1 MDMQQHSMRLGSLL
15 LIAPVVALLHA
26 LALLWLLAGIRAHL
40 PATNSTSAQGVLILL
55 PPRPSRP
62 AHPLAQ
68 TAKPLTL
75 PRPAVAMTRPALA
88 EPPAPLGATPPTAT
102 REDTATVPPLLA
114 SAQATSAPASAPPR
128 PSLLDNDATRRAV
141 RMATREPLLSERAA
155 AASEDPGRLSA
166 QQRMGQDIAQAAN
179 GDCLK
184 GEYAGGGMGLL
195 SLPFWLA
202 AEVRGK
208 CRR

>member
-1 MDMQQHSMRLGSLL
+1 ML
-15 LIAPVVALLHA
+15 VALLHG
-26 LALLWLLAGIRAHL
+26 LALLGLLASLRQPWRVQLAA
-40 PATNSTSAQGVLILL
+40 PTAGVLILL
-55 PPRPSRP
+55 PPLDVKPARPQPARP
-62 AHPLAQ
+62 AAS
-68 TAKPLTL
+68 
-75 PRPAVAMTRPALA
+75 MRPALA
-88 EPPAPLGATPPTAT
+88 LPSSQHARPEPPDRMSAALASTSENVAAATPLPA
-102 REDTATVPPLLA
+102 ANA
-114 SAQATSAPASAPPR
+114 APASAAASSTTV
-128 PSLLDNDATRRAV
+128 PSLLDNEATRRAV

-155 AASEDPGRLSA
+155 AASADPGRLNA
-166 QQRMGQDIAQAAN
+166 QQRLGQEIAQAAN

>member
-1 MDMQQHSMRLGSLL
+1 MVLQQRSMRLGSPL
-15 LIAPVVALLHA
+15 LIALFVALLHA
-26 LALLWLLAGIRAHL
+26 LALLWLLAGAH
-40 PATNSTSAQGVLILL
+40 A
-55 PPRPSRP
+55 
-62 AHPLAQ
+62 
-68 TAKPLTL
+68 
-75 PRPAVAMTRPALA
+75 
-88 EPPAPLGATPPTAT
+88 
-102 REDTATVPPLLA
+102 A
-114 SAQATSAPASAPPR
+114 SAPVSAPAR
-128 PSLLDNDATRRAV
+128 PSLLDSEATRRAV

-155 AASEDPGRLSA
+155 TASQDPGRLSA
-166 QQRMGQDIAQAAN
+166 QQRMGQEIAQAAT